1 MSEIKKTDSED
12 TRKVRAESR
21 AAREEKRAEE
31 RVTAA
36 QRREAEK
43 QAKIAAQEE
52 KARIRAEKKA
62 EEHERA
68 RLEAERREEER
79 QRKIEERRGR
89 KQYDGKGY
97 GGWLAAVVSLSVAV
111 LALGAIVTVG
121 YFDLKDAKG
130 SLVDGAH
137 ESVYELSEQV
147 ESLGTDLAKVR
158 VSQGNYETQK
168 LLSDM
173 LVRCRLAE
181 RAVEN
186 FPVDCYGTQRL
197 TAFFNRAGDC
207 AQRLLL
213 KIASGEQL
221 SEEDARQLEGYYRDM
236 QTISEAM
243 PALLESADIEKNLL
257 GEGDFE
263 QRFEDLTAKLH
274 DGQNAP
280 SVRRENKDKNATGET
295 IGEEGALERAK
306 SFFSEYKVQ
315 DMRCTGKTEGSF
327 SAYTVEFTDGT
338 GVQYAAQITAQGELM
353 MLESYKPCEAK
364 NFDARQCRQIA
375 ERFLKKCGY
384 EGLCPVW
391 ASRSG
396 SECTLTFVGTQGDV
410 LIYPERI
417 LVKVCSERG
426 IVTGMEAHLY
436 LKNRGEREI
445 GEGRI
450 SLESVEKA
458 AAQRMEVHGVR
469 RAVIPVEGQ
478 EVLTYEVRGNY
489 GGRMY
494 FAYVSADTG
503 EMVDLRVVTRTD
515 RGWSLL

>member
-12 TRKVRAESR
+12 TRKVKEESR

-31 RVTAA
+31 RVAAA
-36 QRREAEK
+36 QRREEEK
-43 QAKIAAQEE
+43 KAKLAAQEE
-52 KARIRAEKKA
+52 KARIRAEKQA

-79 QRKIEERRGR
+79 QRKIEERRNR
-89 KQYDGKGY
+89 KKYDGKGY

-130 SLVDGAH
+130 DLVGGMH

-147 ESLGTDLAKVR
+147 EQLDTDLAKVR

-181 RAVEN
+181 RAVED
-186 FPVDCYGTQRL
+186 FPVDGHGAQRL
-197 TAFFNRAGDC
+197 TAFFNEAGDC
-207 AQRLLL
+207 AQKMLL
-213 KIASGEQL
+213 KLAAGGQL
-221 SEEDARQLEGYYRDM
+221 SEEDARQLEEYYRDM
-236 QTISEAM
+236 QTVREAM
-243 PALLESADIEKNLL
+243 PALLECADTEKNLL
-257 GEGDFE
+257 GEGDFDK
-263 QRFEDLTAKLH
+263 RFEDLTARLH
-274 DGQNAP
+274 SKGSLISKEKAEK
-280 SVRRENKDKNATGET
+280 SGEE
-295 IGEEGALERAK
+295 IGEEAALERAK
-306 SFFSEYKVQ
+306 NFFSDYKVQ
-315 DMRCTGKTEGSF
+315 DMRCTGKTEGAF
-327 SAYTVEFTDGT
+327 SAYTIEFTDGA
-338 GVQYAAQITAQGELM
+338 GVHYGAQITAQGELM
-353 MLESYKPCEAK
+353 MLESYKPCEAE
-364 NFDARQCRQIA
+364 NFDVRQCRQIA
-375 ERFLKKCGY
+375 TRFLEKCGY
-384 EGLCPVW
+384 GGLCPVW
-391 ASRSG
+391 ANRSG
-396 SECTLTFVGTQGDV
+396 SECTITFVGEQGDV

-445 GEGRI
+445 GEGKISMERI
-450 SLESVEKA
+450 ERA
-458 AAQRMEVHGVR
+458 AAERMQVRGVR
-469 RAVIPVEGQ
+469 RAVIPVDGQ
-478 EVLTYEVRGNY
+478 ETLTYEIRGNY

-494 FAYVSADTG
+494 FAYINADTG
-503 EMVDLRVVTRTD
+503 ETVDIRVVTRTD